1 MILCSDIS
9 DLLGGVLP
17 TFAYQGKSFCGFRSF
32 GRQIFVGKV
41 VLPTADLTFVMN
53 WGIFARR
60 GPRPKKKEI
69 RVCASFPVRARSF
82 FPPDWL
88 FLNPGP

>member
-32 GRQIFVGKV
+32 GRQIFVGKA

-60 GPRPKKKEI
+60 GPRPKKRKSGFVHPF
-69 RVCASFPVRARSF
+69 RFVPDHF
-82 FPPDWL
+82 FPRI
-88 FLNPGP
+88 GSS